1 MMPTYLSIYLLELL
15 RYLRF
20 STFLVCFLR
29 QFSTGSHAIHAML
42 HIQLILPQD
51 IQEENSTFILQ
62 WFSSLS
68 HYGDLINANN
78 CTEPPVTLMPLF
90 VPLYFFFC
98 VCVCIRLHLE
108 IKE

>member
-1 MMPTYLSIYLLELL
+1 MMPTYRSIYLLELL

-42 HIQLILPQD
+42 HTQLILPQD

-90 VPLYFFFC
+90 VSMVPSLYIFLC
-98 VCVCIRLHLE
+98 VCLY
-108 IKE
+108 